1 MHKIAKLIKSLFFV
15 TGMLFFGTGALWS
28 PQKDK
33 DFAYFFDCAGYYLKV
48 ALSSGL
54 VADKGFLPQKTG
66 SNVMLSGVRDGCLI
80 NRAKYDREKNI
91 LILKVQTKI
100 WANESGNL
108 PTEDIRFTLPGFD
121 LIEDFKQDD
130 RDIWKEKDMKLYF
143 YKDDRVMN
151 RISEPPFSSAY
162 FLVTPDQKKV
172 LFAERKTDTIQG
184 AKVYPAFLRIDWNNK
199 MVLSSPQ
206 SLSGHF
212 VFYDL
217 VEDRLIAKY
226 TIKDIRTDLQHRT
239 LMNQD
244 GSVIFHAHN
253 DKNGKRKLFEVR
265 IKPALKVTAI
275 EIGDFDPWWS
285 VGIFTDR

>member
-1 MHKIAKLIKSLFFV
+1 V
-15 TGMLFFGTGALWS
+15 TGMLFFVTGVLLS
-28 PQKDK
+28 SQKDK
-33 DFAYFFDCAGYYLKV
+33 DFAYFFDCAGNYLKV

-54 VADKGFLPQKTG
+54 VADSGFLPQKIG

-80 NRAKYDREKNI
+80 HRAKYNRDKNI
-91 LILKVQTKI
+91 LILNVQTKI
-100 WANESGNL
+100 FVNESGDL

-130 RDIWKEKDMKLYF
+130 QDIWKEKDMKSHF

-151 RISEPPFSSAY
+151 RISELPFSSAY

-172 LFAERKTDTIQG
+172 LFAERKTDIIQG
-184 AKVYPAFLRIDWNNK
+184 SKVYPAFLRIDWNNK

-206 SLSGHF
+206 PLSGNF

-226 TIKDIRTDLQHRT
+226 TIKGIRTDLQHRT
-239 LMNQD
+239 LMNLD

-253 DKNGKRKLFEVR
+253 DENGKRKLFEVR
-265 IKPALKVTAI
+265 IKPALKVTEI
-275 EIGDFDPWWS
+275 EIGDLDPWWS
-285 VGIFTDR
+285 VGIFADR